1 MKDIKDI
8 KDIKTFTDLL
18 NRVTKLEAM
27 VKKLTPVEPSP
38 LVNDK
43 ITLKIRSAI
52 VNVDHVLLNR
62 DLIRS
67 DDLAIIIAS
76 QYTDHCF
83 TEFNPQHESQL
94 KRQARFIAK
103 RMSQITDFKS
113 MVMTSYYTPE
123 DKADLSPGTRR
134 FNQSVWVIRNHA
146 VYSEL
151 TSTQL
156 CNEYKAQRDRVNVE
170 YRNRCKE
177 LGWNKEDYPDYP
189 WYFPTDQ
196 GPKVPTDKPSFI

>member
-1 MKDIKDI
+1 MKEVSKGAAS
-8 KDIKTFTDLL
+8 LVEL
-18 NRVTKLEAM
+18 EVRVTKLEAM
-27 VKKLTPVEPSP
+27 LKKLMPVEPSP
-38 LVNDK
+38 LVNDE

-83 TEFNPQHESQL
+83 TNFDPQNESQI
-94 KRQARFIAK
+94 KRQSRFIAK
-103 RMSQITDFKS
+103 RMSQISDFKS

-123 DKADLSPGTRR
+123 EGYIDTGTRR
-134 FNQSVWVIRNHA
+134 FNQSVWVIRNHKR
-146 VYSEL
+146 YEEL
-151 TSTQL
+151 TATQL

-189 WYFPTDQ
+189 WRFPTDQ
-196 GPKVPTDKPSFI
+196 GPKVPADKPSFL

>member
-1 MKDIKDI
+1 MKDIIDRI
-8 KDIKTFTDLL
+8 
-18 NRVTKLEAM
+18 TKLEAL
-27 VKKLTPVEPSP
+27 VKKLMNTHNTPAVEPSP
-38 LVNDK
+38 LVNDE

-76 QYTDHCF
+76 QYTDRCF
-83 TEFNPQHESQL
+83 TEFDPQNESQL

-134 FNQSVWVIRNHA
+134 FNQSVWVIRNHDA
-146 VYSEL
+146 YSKL
-151 TSTQL
+151 TATQL

-189 WYFPTDQ
+189 WRFPTDQ
-196 GPKVPTDKPSFI
+196 GPKVPADKPSFM